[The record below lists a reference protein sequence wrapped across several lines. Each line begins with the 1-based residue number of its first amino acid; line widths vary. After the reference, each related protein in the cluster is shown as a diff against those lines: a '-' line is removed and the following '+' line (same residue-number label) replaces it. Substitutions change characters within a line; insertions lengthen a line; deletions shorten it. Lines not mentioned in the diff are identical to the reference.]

1 MAVPEK
7 KTQERLMPNREDLL
21 NRITSQIRQ
30 SLELPEI
37 LETAAREIRLLL
49 NTDRIKI
56 YAFLPDGS
64 GEVIAESC
72 KKRSLPTL
80 QGLRFPADDIP
91 QESRE
96 LFIKSQVRVIVDVV
110 SGQKTSE
117 ALENSENEEN
127 LRVDRH
133 QKEDIRYTP
142 VDPCHQEYLK
152 AMGVAS
158 SLVLPI
164 LVKNHLW
171 GLLVSHHRKP
181 RHYSERE
188 LQIVQLLV
196 DQISIAI
203 AQSQLLAKAQ
213 QQAQHEATINKISAL
228 LHSPQAINKIQQ
240 TVLEQTVEALRCD
253 SGRLYITPVED
264 CQEAQIYCAGE
275 QANIGNLEEKGSFWQ
290 QILYQQTEPNLGATE
305 LDLFLSERESVGDS
319 DQLFNLGIQQLEIS
333 EPQIYKI
340 TDLKHEPQL
349 EDVISLFEERKINSL
364 LIVPLR
370 YQQQCVGCL
379 TLFRQET
386 ETETLWAGQ
395 ANHDRRNRRPRK
407 SFAAWREIVK
417 GKAKPWTGNE
427 LKLAQT
433 LGIHLY
439 LAVMQ
444 RRVEEMIRHHAY
456 HDQLTGL
463 PNRRLF
469 NEGLYLALANA
480 QLSRGEMLAVL
491 FLDLDGFKNIND
503 TLGHAVGDILLKQVA
518 QRLENC
524 MRGADILAR
533 WGGDEFTILLSPL
546 ANTTTASAI
555 AVEVLAAL
563 NLPFSHAN
571 QQFYIKGSV
580 GVALAPYHG
589 KDADTLLKNA
599 DAAMYG
605 AKQQGRNTYQVYTPA
620 IGTKLQKRLT
630 LENNLYKALEHQE
643 FTLYYQPQISLSTG
657 EIVGMEAL
665 IRWRSPELGLVSP
678 AQFIPL
684 AEETGLIIPLGKWI
698 LQTACEQVKIW
709 QSQGLPPIRIAVNLS
724 ARQFQEQN
732 LLKTITQVLATTGI
746 EPKRLELEITESIA
760 MQDVEYTIS
769 VLNSL
774 REIGIQ
780 ISMDDFGTGYSALS
794 SLKHFP
800 LDKLKIDR
808 SFIRDL
814 TVDSHDA
821 AIVAAVMALGHG
833 LNLEVV
839 AEGVE
844 TEEQFNFLRSLQCDV
859 LQGYFF
865 SRPLPTEAAT
875 ELFRQQKFIAW
886 TTE

>member
-7 KTQERLMPNREDLL
+7 KTQDRTNPNREDLL

-37 LETAAREIRLLL
+37 LATAAREMRLLL

-72 KKRSLPTL
+72 QGKRLPRL

-91 QESRE
+91 SLARE
-96 LFIKSQVRVIVDVV
+96 LFIKSRVRVIVDVV

-117 ALENSENEEN
+117 ALENEKSESDAEVERNKK
-127 LRVDRH
+127 
-133 QKEDIRYTP
+133 QDIRYAP

-158 SLVLPI
+158 SLTVPI

-171 GLLVSHHRKP
+171 GLLVSHHGKP

-203 AQSQLLAKAQ
+203 AQSQLLAEAQ

-228 LHSPQAINKIQQ
+228 LHSPQAMSKIQQ
-240 TVLEQTVEALRCD
+240 TVLEQTVKALHCD
-253 SGRLYITPVED
+253 GGRLYVTPVD
-264 CQEAQIYCAGE
+264 NCQEAQVYWSGQ
-275 QANIGNLEEKGSFWQ
+275 QAKIDKLEEKASFWQ
-290 QILYQQTEPNLGATE
+290 QILSNQTGLGETE
-305 LDLFLSERESVGDS
+305 LEFFLTHRESVRDPEK
-319 DQLFNLGIQQLEIS
+319 LFNLGILQLETA
-333 EPQIYKI
+333 EPQVYKI
-340 TDLKHEPQL
+340 SDLKQEPQL
-349 EDVISLFEERKINSL
+349 QDVVSAFQERRINSL

-379 TLFRQET
+379 TLFRSEI
-386 ETETLWAGQ
+386 ETETLWAGR
-395 ANHDRRNRRPRK
+395 ANQDPRNRRPRK

-417 GKAKPWTGNE
+417 GTAQPWTANE
-427 LKLAQT
+427 LKLAQA

-469 NEGLYLALANA
+469 NQGLYLALANA
-480 QLSRGEMLAVL
+480 QLTRGEMLAVL

-503 TLGHAVGDILLKQVA
+503 TLGHAVGDILLKQVS
-518 QRLENC
+518 QRLKNC
-524 MRGADILAR
+524 MREADILAR

-546 ANTTTASAI
+546 ANTTTAIAI
-555 AVEVLAAL
+555 AGELLAAL
-563 NLPFSHAN
+563 NLPFTHAN
-571 QQFYIKGSV
+571 QQFYIKGSI

-589 KDADTLLKNA
+589 QDADTLLKNA

-620 IGTKLQKRLT
+620 IGTKLQQRLV
-630 LENNLYKALEHQE
+630 LENSLYKALERQE
-643 FTLYYQPQISLSTG
+643 FTLHYQPQISLSTG

-684 AEETGLIIPLGKWI
+684 AEETGLVIPLGKWI
-698 LQTACEQVKIW
+698 LQTACEQMKIW
-709 QSQGLPPIRIAVNLS
+709 QSQGLPPIRLAVNLS

-732 LLKTITQVLATTGI
+732 LLKNITQVLEATGV

-760 MQDVEYTIS
+760 MRDIEYTIS
-769 VLNSL
+769 VLKSL
-774 REIGIQ
+774 RQIGIQ

-821 AIVAAVMALGHG
+821 AIVAAIVALGHG

-844 TEEQFNFLRSLQCDV
+844 TKEQFDFLRSMQCDV

-865 SRPLPTEAAT
+865 RRPLPTKAAT
-875 ELFRQQKFIAW
+875 ELFRQEKFIVW
-886 TTE
+886 TSE